1 MPDYKL
7 DKSPQKTWVRD
18 SQPKDKPLTGGD
30 KLLAVIAVLL
40 VGVLLVG
47 GFKPLVRSVE

>member
-18 SQPKDKPLTGGD
+18 SQPKDKPLTTYHQ
-30 KLLAVIAVLL
+30 LLAVIGVLLVVIGVLL
-40 VGVLLVG
+40 VGVSNL
-47 GFKPLVRSVE
+47 